1 MNDKKVI
8 WITGASS
15 GIGRSL
21 ALKFA
26 KEGWTVAASARREN
40 LLQELHTEN
49 ENIHSFPLDVTNT
62 EQCKATFNDIVKKF
76 ENDFGIHGFTF
87 AIDDWPYEIDYSNEL
102 LSNQFA
108 TKSLKGFG
116 ISDLNEA
123 VVSAGV
129 VLHYLKE
136 TKHNQTSHI
145 LSISRINEEK
155 YLWMDKFTMRNLE
168 LFNSPNNGAKTMLD
182 ILDSTETSM
191 GSRMLMRWL
200 ALPLKKINEINE
212 RLDIVNYLIDN
223 TEVLNVLKDN
233 IYQIGDLERLVSK
246 ASTKRIN
253 PKEVEKLK
261 DSLLSIVPIKQV
273 CLKSNLKSLNLLG
286 KKLNDC
292 SQLVDLISK
301 ELSDNPPSQL
311 NKGNVIN
318 SGFNSELDELRLIRK
333 SGKDFLDKMLT
344 LEPGDTPSMF
354 SNGIKNNKPPSNPTT
369 SA

>member
-1 MNDKKVI
+1 
-8 WITGASS
+8 
-15 GIGRSL
+15 
-21 ALKFA
+21 
-26 KEGWTVAASARREN
+26 
-40 LLQELHTEN
+40 
-49 ENIHSFPLDVTNT
+49 
-62 EQCKATFNDIVKKF
+62 
-76 ENDFGIHGFTF
+76 
-87 AIDDWPYEIDYSNEL
+87 
-102 LSNQFA
+102 
-108 TKSLKGFG
+108 
-116 ISDLNEA
+116 
-123 VVSAGV
+123 
-129 VLHYLKE
+129 
-136 TKHNQTSHI
+136 
-145 LSISRINEEK
+145 
-155 YLWMDKFTMRNLE
+155 MRNLE

-333 SGKDFLDKMLT
+333 SGKDFLDKMLMKEIEKTGISSLKISYNNVFGYYLEVRNIHKDKVPESWIRKQT
-344 LEPGDTPSMF
+344 LVNAERYITEELKDYEVKILSAQEKISIIEYDLF
-354 SNGIKNNKPPSNPTT
+354 SKLVDSISLQILSLQKNSQLISRLDCLFSHFQKFLLDIITVSLIC
-369 SA
+369 